1 MLSSRLMDLIV
12 NIPKAENHIHQDGAT
27 SPESALYLA
36 ERHGMTLPF
45 STPEEAAQR
54 FQYRNLG
61 DFIRMIDATNAVIQ
75 DEEDIAY
82 LVTELGRDA
91 ATQNIRYREVMLSCD
106 FHERTGI
113 SLDAQ
118 MRGFIQGREAAKTQ
132 FGVEFACI
140 PELDRTSPPERNLSL
155 VNRLEPWRKDANI
168 VAVGL
173 DSAEA
178 GYPAHRHKE
187 AFRRARELGYY
198 LTAHAGEA
206 YGPVSIWDSL
216 DEAGCGRI
224 DHGVRAVEDP
234 ELVNRLARDHIFL
247 TVCPLSNLALKVFPD
262 MEHHSI
268 KQLMDAGVH
277 LVDVAAGE
285 NAEEQGAGDAAH
297 AVGAPYFER
306 IVEPE
311 AFLHILGVVAY
322 GGAHGADDDRGPRFH
337 VPGAGG
343 NGGEAGHGAD

>member
-1 MLSSRLMDLIV
+1 MTLQEFISGM
-12 NIPKAENHIHQDGAT
+12 PKAENHIHQDGAT

-206 YGPVSIWDSL
+206 YGLVSIWDSL

-268 KQLMDAGVH
+268 KQLMDAGVPVSINSDDPPFFCGD
-277 LVDVAAGE
+277 LNE
-285 NAEEQGAGDAAH
+285 NYEAVVRTFRLAKPELH
-297 AVGAPYFER
+297 ALAKSAFTNSYAPQTMVNGWIQELDDYFSEND
-306 IVEPE
+306 
-311 AFLHILGVVAY
+311 FIL
-322 GGAHGADDDRGPRFH
+322 
-337 VPGAGG
+337 
-343 NGGEAGHGAD
+343 

>member
-1 MLSSRLMDLIV
+1 MTLQEFISGM
-12 NIPKAENHIHQDGAT
+12 PKAENHIHQDGAT

-140 PELDRTSPPERNLSL
+140 PELDRTSPPE
-155 VNRLEPWRKDANI
+155 
-168 VAVGL
+168 
-173 DSAEA
+173 A

-268 KQLMDAGVH
+268 KQLMDAGVPVSINSDDPPFFCGD
-277 LVDVAAGE
+277 LNE
-285 NAEEQGAGDAAH
+285 NYEAVVRTFRLAKPELH
-297 AVGAPYFER
+297 ALAKSAFTNSYAPQTMVNGWIQELDDYFSEND
-306 IVEPE
+306 
-311 AFLHILGVVAY
+311 FIL
-322 GGAHGADDDRGPRFH
+322 
-337 VPGAGG
+337 
-343 NGGEAGHGAD
+343 